1 MIDPEKIKKLIDWHS
16 EEKYEKIKEKAERLV
31 IGERKDKSF
40 KFSRELDKLKKI
52 VGQE

>member
-1 MIDPEKIKKLIDWHS
+1 MIDTEKFKKLIDWHP
-16 EEKYEKIKEKAERLV
+16 EEKYEKIKEKAEKFLT
-31 IGERKDKSF
+31 GERKDKGF